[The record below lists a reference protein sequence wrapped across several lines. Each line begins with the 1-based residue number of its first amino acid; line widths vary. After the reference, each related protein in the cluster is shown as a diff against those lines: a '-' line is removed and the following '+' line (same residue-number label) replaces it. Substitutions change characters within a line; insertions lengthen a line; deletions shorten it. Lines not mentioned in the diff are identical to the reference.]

1 MILITPRSNFWF
13 TYPHLGIGYIAACL
27 EEIGEKVSLLDL
39 QHTFDYK
46 ARLAAEFPRHS
57 AVGITVNVAN
67 VASALDVAGF
77 IRDNYPAKKIIMGG
91 PLATAAYPEFIG
103 RWADIVVLGEG
114 EQTIVELAC
123 RADLAKIDGI
133 AYWDNGLLVNPRRPY
148 ISDLDAIPY
157 PAWHLMDLAKY
168 TCPTPR
174 RTAIMTTSRGCPYD
188 CINCTKFIHGYQ
200 PRERSID
207 NVMAEIDLLF
217 NQFGVREIHFWDDLF
232 TYKPQRVK
240 ELCRAL
246 IAADYPGLRLAIPAG
261 IRADSDDEE
270 MFVAMRQA
278 GFYGLVMAVESGS
291 QKVLDGLGKRIDLKK
306 VPATARMLTRLGFKV
321 GAFFML
327 GTPFDTRQTME
338 QTIDF
343 AKRLKIHGAYFFIT
357 MPLPG
362 TKLYDRVEKQG
373 RFLQDMRVCGH
384 GYDDGKAV
392 YEIGRLKA
400 RDVEYMFKKAYREFY
415 FRPAQLWRSMV
426 KSLEDP
432 GVIVHMLKQ
441 GLRILLRGRRV
452 SV

>member
-1 MILITPRSNFWF
+1 
-13 TYPHLGIGYIAACL
+13 
-27 EEIGEKVSLLDL
+27 
-39 QHTFDYK
+39 
-46 ARLAAEFPRHS
+46 
-57 AVGITVNVAN
+57 
-67 VASALDVAGF
+67 
-77 IRDNYPAKKIIMGG
+77 
-91 PLATAAYPEFIG
+91 
-103 RWADIVVLGEG
+103 
-114 EQTIVELAC
+114 
-123 RADLAKIDGI
+123 
-133 AYWDNGLLVNPRRPY
+133 
-148 ISDLDAIPY
+148 
-157 PAWHLMDLAKY
+157 
-168 TCPTPR
+168 
-174 RTAIMTTSRGCPYD
+174 
-188 CINCTKFIHGYQ
+188 
-200 PRERSID
+200 
-207 NVMAEIDLLF
+207 MAEIDLLF